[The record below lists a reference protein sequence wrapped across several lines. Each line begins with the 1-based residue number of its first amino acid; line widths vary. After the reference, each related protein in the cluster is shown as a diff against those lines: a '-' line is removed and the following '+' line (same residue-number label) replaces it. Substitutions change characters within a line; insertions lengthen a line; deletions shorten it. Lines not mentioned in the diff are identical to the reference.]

1 MKNLLKIGKISL
13 LALGLCSLN
22 SCKDYFDLTDNPN
35 LVQTPPLNAMLTTAT
50 HKAAFNNYRVASF
63 NNYYTQYLASSSP
76 GSDTDTY
83 QITDNFTTWDNLYY
97 ALADLR
103 DMIVISTESQA
114 YHHLGV
120 AQLLTAYQLSLV
132 ADTWGSA
139 PYSQAFYQEPII
151 LVPYDSQE
159 ALYQAQVDLI
169 EKAVENLS
177 RTDVTQPL
185 GANNDLFFQGDI
197 EKWVKFSF
205 GIQARVLNKISKK
218 STYNPK
224 AVLAATAKSLSTNS
238 DDVSMNT
245 YDGVNPW
252 ASVSRGNLNNN
263 LGGWLSTNFVNQLN
277 GTTYGIEDPRVAKI
291 TEKTIHGVYIGTRN
305 GEGNTGAANT
315 VRDECYIS
323 YNSPLTS
330 DNSPIDILTYA
341 EVKFIEAEAAFRD
354 QNKTL
359 AYSSYLT
366 GVQANMTKLAVPKNQ
381 ADAYIAAIS
390 KGANN
395 LTLLDI
401 FKEKYI
407 VTYLNAESW
416 NDVRRFDY
424 KYKNFALPVGAVL
437 GNEFIRRVAYPT
449 NELAENGTNVP
460 AEVPLSTKLW
470 WDQP

>member
-13 LALGLCSLN
+13 LALGLCSLTG
-22 SCKDYFDLTDNPN
+22 CKDYFDLTDNPN
-35 LVQTPPLNAMLTTAT
+35 LVQTPPLNAMLSTAT

-63 NNYYTQYLASSSP
+63 NNYYTQHLASSSP

-83 QITDNFTTWDNLYY
+83 QITNNSTTWDNLYY
-97 ALADLR
+97 ALADLH
-103 DMIVISTESQA
+103 DMMEISGESEA
-114 YHHLGV
+114 FHHLGV
-120 AQLLTAYQLSLV
+120 AQLLMAYQLGLV

-139 PYSQAFYQEPII
+139 PYSEAFYKEPII

-159 ALYQAQVDLI
+159 SLYQAQVDLI
-169 EKAVENLS
+169 AQAIENLS
-177 RTDVTQPL
+177 RGEVTQSL
-185 GANNDLFFQGDI
+185 GSNNDLLFQGDI
-197 EKWVKFSF
+197 EKWLKFSY
-205 GIQARVLNKISKK
+205 GLQARVLNKISKK
-218 STYNPK
+218 STYDPK
-224 AVLAATAKSLSTNS
+224 AVLQATAKSLAANS

-245 YDGVNPW
+245 YDGINPW
-252 ASVSRGNLNNN
+252 ASISRGNLTNN
-263 LGGWLSTNFVNQLN
+263 LGGWLSANFVNQLN
-277 GTTYGIEDPRVAKI
+277 GSTYGIEDPRVAKI
-291 TEKTIHGVYIGTRN
+291 TEKTIHGVYVGTRN

-323 YNSPLTS
+323 YNSPLTG
-330 DNSPIDILTYA
+330 DDSPIDILTYA

-359 AYSSYLT
+359 AYSSFLA
-366 GVQANMTKLAVPKNQ
+366 GVEANMDKLQVPKAQ
-381 ADAYIAAIS
+381 AETYINAVS

-401 FKEKYI
+401 FKEKFI
-407 VTYLNAESW
+407 VTYLNSESW

-424 KYKNFALPVGAVL
+424 QYKNFALPVGAVL

-449 NELAENGTNVP
+449 NELAENGANVP
-460 AEVPLSTKLW
+460 SEVPLSTKLW